1 MEQIGNT
8 LTQLASQFEERKKE
22 NTSCH
27 NMTQHAFNTSLHNVY
42 EMIPKKDYA
51 ILLNQLEAWNVG
63 SPKAVCRIYGV
74 KTVQRAVAYVKGTPN
89 VRCKGAYFTYMVRQ
103 LKNEQV
109 EQKTA
114 QVIDVRNNRTTEVV
128 KENLTTEN
136 LPVQSPRTSLKSKK
150 GIFTPPNIINWQD
163 ARAFLCNLTDNDLED
178 EKVLIFANKL
188 KRQFNFA

>member
-8 LTQLASQFEERKKE
+8 LTQLASQLEERKKE

-27 NMTQHAFNTSLHNVY
+27 NMTHHVFNTSLHNVY

-51 ILLNQLEAWNVG
+51 ILLNQLEVWNVG

-103 LKNEQV
+103 LKREQDV
-109 EQKTA
+109 KENLITA
-114 QVIDVRNNRTTEVV
+114 PPVRNNRTTAE
-128 KENLTTEN
+128 ENSAVQN
-136 LPVQSPRTSLKSKK
+136 PPVQSQIKGVKSKK
-150 GIFTPPNIINWQD
+150 GIFTPPNIIKWQE
-163 ARAFLCNLTDNDLED
+163 ARNFLANLTDDDLLDED
-178 EKVLIFANKL
+178 VLIFANKL

>member
-8 LTQLASQFEERKKE
+8 LAQLQTQFERRKEE

-27 NMTQHAFNTSLHNVY
+27 NMTQHVLNTSLHNVY

-51 ILLNQLEAWNVG
+51 VLLNQLEAWNVG

-74 KTVQRAVAYVKGTPN
+74 KTVQRAVEYVKGTPN

-103 LKNEQV
+103 LKSEQV

-114 QVIDVRNNRTTEVV
+114 QVTKQEEPQ
-128 KENLTTEN
+128 KEQKQN
-136 LPVQSPRTSLKSKK
+136 LPVQSPTRHVKSKK
-150 GIFTPPNIINWQD
+150 GIFTPPNIINWQE
-163 ARAFLCNLTDNDLED
+163 AREFLCKLTDNDLED
-178 EKVLIFANKL
+178 EDVLIFAKKL
-188 KRQFNFA
+188 KKQFNFG

>member
-27 NMTQHAFNTSLHNVY
+27 NMTQYAFNTSLHNVY

-51 ILLNQLEAWNVG
+51 ILLNQLEEWKVG

-74 KTVQRAVAYVKGTPN
+74 KTVQRAVAYVKATPN

-103 LKNEQV
+103 LKSEQV

-114 QVIDVRNNRTTEVV
+114 QITKQEEPQ
-128 KENLTTEN
+128 KEQKQN
-136 LPVQSPRTSLKSKK
+136 PPSQSPRTSLKSKK

-163 ARAFLCNLTDNDLED
+163 ARNFLANLSDDDLLD
-178 EKVLIFANKL
+178 ENILLFANKL
-188 KRQFNFA
+188 KRQYNFA

>member
-1 MEQIGNT
+1 MEKIGNT
-8 LTQLASQFEERKKE
+8 LTQLASQFEKTKKE

-27 NMTQHAFNTSLHNVY
+27 VMTHHVFNTSLHNVY

-103 LKNEQV
+103 LKSEQV
-109 EQKTA
+109 EQKSE
-114 QVIDVRNNRTTEVV
+114 QVTDVRNNQTTEAV

-136 LPVQSPRTSLKSKK
+136 LPSQSPRTSLKSKK

-163 ARAFLCNLTDNDLED
+163 ARNFLANLTDDDLLD
-178 EKVLIFANKL
+178 ENILLFANKL
-188 KRQFNFA
+188 KRQYNFA